1 MPPTPQQDT
10 AAAPAGIASENST
23 SQEEVI
29 AKLRAQLVAADAARA
44 AMAATRG
51 KGPVVSVLIMATT
64 AGALTAAQR
73 LVSNELYSGRR
84 TRIS

>member
-10 AAAPAGIASENST
+10 AAAPAAIASENST
-23 SQEEVI
+23 SQEVI

-44 AMAATRG
+44 AVAATRS

-84 TRIS
+84 TRRS